1 MKIKKRKF
9 FKKKQD
15 FSRNKLAKLQIDGI
29 FTLCD
34 RDIAQLGL
42 ARLSGGQKVASSNLA
57 IPTICS
63 VYGIS
68 DTTFEAIRNSVFL
81 FSCGK
86 LLQESVSGC
95 NGRHFL
101 KNRQK
106 INFSAVVR

>member
-57 IPTICS
+57 IPTIFFVLCNP
-63 VYGIS
+63 VLYGWI
-68 DTTFEAIRNSVFL
+68 FL
-81 FSCGK
+81 CLDFT
-86 LLQESVSGC
+86 Q
-95 NGRHFL
+95 
-101 KNRQK
+101 
-106 INFSAVVR
+106 